1 MNRKAISEQFQ
12 IEHRLINNTVASLRT
27 ALDWKAGEQGAARKL
42 STIRFAVD
50 IFHRHLER
58 LMAIHEHDGYM
69 SHITN
74 SHAERVPAVKALKL
88 EHDQLRNEVG
98 RIVTGLDRLAPHDV
112 GLAERIYDSLQALL
126 DTYHDHSQ
134 KEMQL
139 VQDVLLR
146 DMGGEG

>member
-1 MNRKAISEQFQ
+1 M
-12 IEHRLINNTVASLRT
+12 
-27 ALDWKAGEQGAARKL
+27 
-42 STIRFAVD
+42 
-50 IFHRHLER
+50 
-58 LMAIHEHDGYM
+58 
-69 SHITN
+69 
-74 SHAERVPAVKALKL
+74 
-88 EHDQLRNEVG
+88 G